1 MSNPNCQ
8 PVLTSGD
15 CHPYGAP
22 TADVPAPPETP
33 AMVGDPIAETSPVT
47 PPIEHLDKL
56 NLPDLSVLTDA
67 AGRSAVIAMVVIAVL
82 IMTVAVAA
90 QRPVEPHRLRNFAT
104 ASLLLPLS
112 SVAAGGSWATPWVL
126 LWSGA
131 EQLAAADFAGVA
143 PILVLALPVGMLAAT
158 YWWAQFLHK
167 NASVGQKSLART
179 ERIAEAMRKRRD
191 RAAAR
196 AATNGAPYT
205 AAGGI
210 VLGPLSEHVSAA
222 PLGVWRSLSVRH
234 MQWLTIL
241 LAEVGRHLAVVG
253 TTGSGKTTLL
263 ERLFIAIQEAAWT
276 AWHRWR
282 DVPGMKGKHPRPLMV
297 MIACKGGEDDR
308 KLGEKIRRISLK
320 RGVAPERI
328 AVVGQGADSLDI
340 WDMPARD
347 QRGVLSDL
355 MGSGQAT
362 TSEGQHFDEM
372 RKRIVSLVVD
382 APTGPPRSSDEFLAR
397 LNEQTL
403 IDAWGG
409 APDVV
414 RQVKA
419 LQAEKVP
426 QLDDSLIKMS
436 NLFEQLKD
444 HNGKG
449 VFDGGRDL
457 NELDVL
463 YVTVPGMDK
472 DAARAQ
478 VAAILRMVMQ
488 RAGRTKAEDRRAVY
502 LLLDEASA
510 VATEQGGSL
519 GLVEIAERGR
529 SQGVSIVFSAQSKE
543 GLAADPWTLSRLLS
557 SCAGGL
563 LLGYSENAGDL
574 CKHLGSI
581 RRMLPSR
588 HLIKGQK
595 HGDEGQTSY
604 GEKWLVDPDRIRQM
618 AAGDVVYG
626 KAGHAYYGRVVPVDI
641 DALKPL
647 PGTTAAAET
656 APVTGV
662 APATA

>member
-1 MSNPNCQ
+1 MSNPDCQ
-8 PVLTSGD
+8 PIITPDD
-15 CHPYGAP
+15 CAPYGAP
-22 TADVPAPPETP
+22 ATDTPSTPVPAP
-33 AMVGDPIAETSPVT
+33 AGDPVPEISPVT
-47 PPIEHLDKL
+47 PPIEHLGDL
-56 NLPDLSVLTDA
+56 ELPDLSVITDA
-67 AGRSAVIAMVVIAVL
+67 AGRSAVVAAVVIVVL

-104 ASLLLPLS
+104 AALLLPLS
-112 SVAAGGSWATPWVL
+112 SVAAGGAWSTPWVL

-131 EQLAAADFAGVA
+131 GEVAAADFTGIA
-143 PILVLALPVGMLAAT
+143 PMLLIALPAGMLAAT
-158 YWWAQFLHK
+158 YFWAEFLHK

-179 ERIAEAMRKRRD
+179 ERIAAAMQKRRD

-196 AATNGAPYT
+196 TAAHGAPYT
-205 AAGGI
+205 AGNNV
-210 VLGPLSEHVSAA
+210 VLGVLSEHVSAA
-222 PLGVWRSLSVRH
+222 PLGVWRSLAARH
-234 MQWLTIL
+234 MQWLTVPMT
-241 LAEVGRHLAVVG
+241 EVGRHVAWVG
-253 TTGSGKTTLL
+253 TTGSGKTTGL
-263 ERLFIAIQEAAWT
+263 ERHFVAVQEASWT
-276 AWHRWR
+276 AWHRWA

-297 MIACKGGEDDR
+297 LIACKGGEDDR
-308 KLGEKIRRISLK
+308 KFGEKIRRISLK
-320 RGVAPERI
+320 RGIDPERI
-328 AVVGQGADSLDI
+328 AMVLPGGDRLNI

-347 QRGVLSDL
+347 LRGVLSDL
-355 MGSGQAT
+355 MGSGQAS

-382 APTGPPRSSDEFLAR
+382 APIGPPRSSDEFLAR

-403 IDAWGG
+403 IDAWQA

-426 QLDDSLIKMS
+426 QLDDALIKMS
-436 NLFEQLKD
+436 NLFGQLKD
-444 HNGKG
+444 QDGNG

-457 NELDVL
+457 SELDVL

-510 VATEQGGSL
+510 VATEQGGAL

-529 SQGVSIVFSAQSKE
+529 SQGVSITFSAQSKE

-588 HLIKGQK
+588 HLIKGQR

-618 AAGDVVYG
+618 ATGDVVYG
-626 KAGHAYYGRVVPVDI
+626 KAGHAWYGRVVPVDI

-647 PGTTAAAET
+647 PGTTTHTE
-656 APVTGV
+656 P
-662 APATA
+662 APAAVPSPA

>member
-8 PVLTSGD
+8 PVLTPGD

-22 TADVPAPPETP
+22 PADAPPISETP
-33 AMVGDPIAETSPVT
+33 APAGDLIPETSPVT

-56 NLPDLSVLTDA
+56 DLPDLSVITDA
-67 AGRSAVIAMVVIAVL
+67 AGRSAVVAAVVIAVL

-90 QRPVEPHRLRNFAT
+90 RRPVEPHRLRNFAT

-143 PILVLALPVGMLAAT
+143 PMLLIALPAGMLAAT
-158 YWWAQFLHK
+158 YWWAEFLHK

-179 ERIAEAMRKRRD
+179 ERIAAAMQKRRD
-191 RAAAR
+191 HAAAR
-196 AATNGAPYT
+196 TAAHGAPYT
-205 AAGGI
+205 AGNNV
-210 VLGPLSEHVSAA
+210 VLGVLSEHVSAA
-222 PLGVWRSLSVRH
+222 PLGVWRSLAARH
-234 MQWLTIL
+234 MQWLTVP
-241 LAEVGRHLAVVG
+241 LAEIGRHVAVVG

-263 ERLFIAIQEAAWT
+263 ERHFVAIQEASWT
-276 AWHRWR
+276 AWHRWA

-297 MIACKGGEDDR
+297 VIACKGGEDDR
-308 KLGEKIRRISLK
+308 KFGEKIRRISIK
-320 RGVAPERI
+320 RGISADRI
-328 AVVGQGADSLDI
+328 ATVVPGGDRLDI

-347 QRGVLSDL
+347 LRGVLSDL
-355 MGSGQAT
+355 MVSGQASS
-362 TSEGQHFDEM
+362 SEGQHFDEM

-397 LNEQTL
+397 LNETTL

-419 LQAEKVP
+419 LQEEKVP
-426 QLDDSLIKMS
+426 QLDDALIKMS
-436 NLFEQLKD
+436 NLFGQLKD
-444 HNGKG
+444 HDGNG

-457 NELDVL
+457 GDLDVL
-463 YVTVPGMDK
+463 FVTVPGMDK

-510 VATEQGGSL
+510 VATEQGSI

-529 SQGVSIVFSAQSKE
+529 SQGVSITFSAQSKE

-618 AAGDVVYG
+618 ATGDVVYG

-641 DALKPL
+641 DALRPL
-647 PGTTAAAET
+647 PGTTAHTEP
-656 APVTGV
+656 APVTGA